1 MSGSVFRY
9 MSRHSLKTVELFSL
23 LKKVLTCNPVCF
35 KILEAA
41 ISGELFQVYEVNFED
56 MFGGKT
62 DSDLVIAFFRLLI

>member
-23 LKKVLTCNPVCF
+23 WRRSWPASPVCF